1 MQDSGR
7 ALLAYCMLARG
18 RAAPPQVPS
27 FIAPGRCPG
36 SGYVVRPFGRTAGT
50 AGDREP
56 HDWPGMLP
64 ASAMITKAF
73 VVAKDFRCD
82 STNKVSRS
90 CPGLRQREEYFRQIR
105 LNWTCSSGAGPMM
118 ARPLASTATSRTGLI
133 SASLDTQLTC
143 VPSASRE
150 RLPTDGRRY
159 AEELSWPDGP
169 AKPPGMSADGGRPA
183 FGGCRQLWVPSAHLA
198 RVAERGA
205 GKLQGRRARIGGGA
219 DLVPVQDV
227 LA

>member
-1 MQDSGR
+1 
-7 ALLAYCMLARG
+7 
-18 RAAPPQVPS
+18 
-27 FIAPGRCPG
+27 
-36 SGYVVRPFGRTAGT
+36 
-50 AGDREP
+50 
-56 HDWPGMLP
+56 
-64 ASAMITKAF
+64 
-73 VVAKDFRCD
+73 
-82 STNKVSRS
+82 
-90 CPGLRQREEYFRQIR
+90 
-105 LNWTCSSGAGPMM
+105 MM

-205 GKLQGRRARIGGGA
+205 GELQGRRARIGGGA

-227 LA
+227 LAQGLVPAGTGRGQASAAEGGRCRVRIGVESRLRVPPVARPPADLDELGVGRVAGDEVS